1 MNLKI
6 KYLLMFCTFIG
17 IASCTQK
24 NERVEYVD
32 PVEFSSKIFKGINY
46 EYLSMLKKEKTEI
59 NLVYVKKKDMSKN
72 YFNDNVIKEMKNEG
86 WREIKPEFQDQNLF
100 CFSANNMMSVVYPTK
115 EIYRNLKGDTLTI
128 KKENLDKWVISYI
141 YSFHGFEECKT

>member
-1 MNLKI
+1 
-6 KYLLMFCTFIG
+6 MFCTFIG

-72 YFNDNVIKEMKNEG
+72 YFNDNVIKEMKNEKYFKKIRCSTQG
-86 WREIKPEFQDQNLF
+86 NSTLGSFNVLF
-100 CFSANNMMSVVYPTK
+100 NTRV
-115 EIYRNLKGDTLTI
+115 L
-128 KKENLDKWVISYI
+128 
-141 YSFHGFEECKT
+141 

>member
-1 MNLKI
+1 
-6 KYLLMFCTFIG
+6 MFCTFIG

-141 YSFHGFEECKT
+141 YSFHGFEECIT